1 MSDSEPAGA
10 TAGTSPPAVARPAP
24 TGEPCRN
31 CGAMLYGEYC
41 YACGQPRVGWVRH
54 LRELGADFV
63 DSMFNVDGRFVRTL
77 ATLFFRPGRMTVEYL
92 AGARG
97 RYASPFRLFFV
108 WCALAF
114 VLLQSNVEIRRDGAH
129 DERALAIETAP
140 TAAAVDRALV
150 EALAATDVAPG
161 AARAEGPRPP
171 DAGAAV
177 ASATA
182 AATRLT
188 EQAERRKAW
197 IAARDA
203 ALAEGRTPPPDPSQ
217 PTITFGSDRPWH
229 PTTNPLRID
238 ALPDPVNE
246 ALNAR
251 IGRMQ
256 RALAAARAD
265 PEPVVAATFAKLPL
279 ALLVVMP
286 ILAALLKLVH
296 WRRRRLYTEHL
307 VVALHG
313 HAFLFMALSLLA
325 LAGIAGR
332 SLGPDGATTTALRW
346 ASGLVALWM
355 PVYLFRMQRRVYGG
369 GWRRS
374 LVEYAVTGL
383 GYAVLL
389 VAALSLG
396 ALAGLMSL

>member
-10 TAGTSPPAVARPAP
+10 TAGTSRPAVARPAP

-63 DSMFNVDGRFVRTL
+63 DSVFNVDGRFVRTL
-77 ATLFFRPGRMTVEYL
+77 ATLFFRPGRMTVDYL

-114 VLLQSNVEIRRDGAH
+114 VLLQSSVEIRRDGAP
-129 DERALAIETAP
+129 DERALAIDAAP

-150 EALAATDVAPG
+150 EALAAIDVAPG
-161 AARAEGPRPP
+161 AAPGEGPRPP
-171 DAGAAV
+171 DARA
-177 ASATA
+177 
-182 AATRLT
+182 RLT
-188 EQAERRKAW
+188 AQAERRKAW

-203 ALAEGRTPPPDPSQ
+203 GLAEGRAPPPDPSQ
-217 PTITFGSDRPWH
+217 PTITLGSDRPWD
-229 PTTNPLRID
+229 PTTNPFRVG
-238 ALPDPVNE
+238 ALPDAVNE

-265 PEPVVAATFAKLPL
+265 PAPIVAAVFAKLPL

-286 ILAALLKLVH
+286 VFAALLKLVH
-296 WRRRRLYTEHL
+296 WRRHRFYTEHL
-307 VVALHG
+307 VVALHS

-325 LAGIAGR
+325 LIGIAGR
-332 SLGPDGATTTALRW
+332 VLGPDGATATALRW

-355 PVYLFRMQRRVYGG
+355 PVYLWLTQQRVYGG
-369 GWRRS
+369 GWCRS
-374 LVEYAVTGL
+374 LVEYVVTGL
-383 GYAVLL
+383 GYGVLL